1 MIVLPFM
8 LWLST
13 WELAVGLFRT
23 RQFKRNALV
32 NIVLQ
37 PLLMQVPL
45 LHILDKCFNQYA
57 FFTGSFF
64 LNFILKQKNYPLSVP
79 DFAFI

>member
-1 MIVLPFM
+1 
-8 LWLST
+8 
-13 WELAVGLFRT
+13 
-23 RQFKRNALV
+23 
-32 NIVLQ
+32 
-37 PLLMQVPL
+37 MQVPL